1 MLSER
6 QGADG
11 FTRASTWGRLWR
23 MLALAFA
30 LLLSAAEPS
39 PPCREYLEAIEEGAE
54 REGRFDDLGA
64 VQAYERALPFDVE
77 ALEARLGLARA
88 SNALGEAASGS
99 EAEALF
105 ERALRFSESLRASR
119 PDEAAGHYWVAAT
132 SGNLIAFRDGPEK
145 VRLAR
150 EIETNARRALAIDPC
165 LAPAYVVL
173 AITYRE
179 LAGLGWFVRGM
190 AGGFFGGLP
199 KGSLEDAE
207 RLLGIAV
214 DIDPADPFARYQLAV
229 TLERR
234 KQPREAMAELRQ
246 AVELAPRSARDLRLQ
261 AEAVGRLARL
271 AAENPLPRAR

>member
-1 MLSER
+1 ML
-6 QGADG
+6 GLV
-11 FTRASTWGRLWR
+11 FN
-23 MLALAFA
+23 
-30 LLLSAAEPS
+30 LLLSATEPS
-39 PPCREYLEAIEEGAE
+39 VPCRDYLEAIEEGAA
-54 REGRFDDLGA
+54 RESTFDDLGA
-64 VQAYERALPFDVE
+64 VQAYERALPLDPE
-77 ALEARLGLARA
+77 ALEARVGLARA
-88 SNALGEAASGS
+88 LNALGEAASG
-99 EAEALF
+99 AEAAAHF
-105 ERALRFSESLRASR
+105 ERALRFSESLRDSR
-119 PDEAAGHYWVAAT
+119 PDEAGGHYWVAAS

-150 EIETNARRALAIDPC
+150 EIDVSARRAMAIDPC

-190 AGGFFGGLP
+190 ASGFFGGLP

-207 RLLGIAV
+207 RLLGLAV
-214 DIDPADPFARYQLAV
+214 DIDPADPFTRYQLAV

-234 KQPREAMAELRQ
+234 KQPREAMTELRR
-246 AVELAPRSARDLRLQ
+246 AVELAPRCARDLRLQ

>member
-1 MLSER
+1 MS
-6 QGADG
+6 A
-11 FTRASTWGRLWR
+11 
-23 MLALAFA
+23 LALA

-39 PPCREYLEAIEEGAE
+39 LPCREYLAAVEDGAE

-64 VQAYERALPFDVE
+64 VQAYERALPFDAE

-88 SNALGEAASGS
+88 LNALGESAAG
-99 EAEALF
+99 AEAVAHF
-105 ERALRFSESLRASR
+105 ERALRFSESLRTSR

-132 SGNLIAFRDGPEK
+132 SGSLIAFREGPEK

-150 EIETNARRALAIDPC
+150 EIETSARRALAIDPC

-190 AGGFFGGLP
+190 ASGFFGGLP

-207 RLLGIAV
+207 RLLSLAV

-246 AVELAPRSARDLRLQ
+246 AVELAPRCARDLRMQ